1 LQATRQTVRGICLFT
16 MGNDMTAQRKAFDRT
31 YWRGVPDARLIEAG
45 RDSGDEMAIAMA
57 ERLADLRRRYDD
69 LAGEYASRDE
79 WRDDA

>member
-1 LQATRQTVRGICLFT
+1 
-16 MGNDMTAQRKAFDRT
+16 MGNDMTAQRKTFDRI
-31 YWRGVPDARLIEAG
+31 YWRGVPDTRLIEAG
-45 RDSGDEMAIAMA
+45 RDSGDELAIAMA